1 MAEAVDRPSPGSA
14 QDLEGDAVP
23 AQPAL
28 PVSQSVTVAVLTY
41 RRPGDLAAVLPA
53 LDQQARTL
61 DPPAGVLVVDN
72 DPDGGARTTV
82 VDHGSD
88 LVRYV
93 HEPEPGIAA
102 ARNRALTE
110 AGTDLLVF
118 IDDDERP
125 SEHWLVD
132 LVRTYLVDRPAAVV
146 GPVVS
151 EYERD
156 PDAWVAAGRFFDRR
170 RLPTGT
176 TVELAATNNLLLDL
190 AQVRRE
196 GLTFDL
202 GLGITGGSDTLFTR
216 QLTRAG
222 GRLVWCDSALVV
234 DVVPASRLSREW
246 VLRRAFRSGNSWS
259 HTSLLLA
266 ASPRERAVQRAVLTT
281 RGTIRVVAGAARAG
295 VGAVTGSLPH
305 RVRGVRTV
313 ARGAGL
319 VAGAW
324 GSVYS
329 EYRRP

>member
-1 MAEAVDRPSPGSA
+1 MHRVAEPVDGPA
-14 QDLEGDAVP
+14 ADAV
-23 AQPAL
+23 L
-28 PVSQSVTVAVLTY
+28 PVDVSVTIAVLTF
-41 RRPGDLAAVLPA
+41 RRPDDLAAVLPA
-53 LDQQARTL
+53 LDRQARTL

-72 DPDGGARTTV
+72 DPAGGARPTV
-82 VDHGSD
+82 AEHGSP

-102 ARNRALTE
+102 ARNRALAE

-125 SEHWLVD
+125 SPRWLAD
-132 LVRTYLVDRPAAVV
+132 LVETYSVDRPAAVV

-151 EYERD
+151 EYEHD

-176 TVELAATNNLLLDL
+176 SVELAATNNLLLDL
-190 AQVRRE
+190 AQVRSR

-216 QLTRAG
+216 QLTRSG
-222 GRLVWCDSALVV
+222 GRMVWCDSALVV
-234 DVVPASRLSREW
+234 DVVPASRLSRSW

-259 HTSLLLA
+259 HTSLMLA
-266 ASPRERAVQRAVLTT
+266 SSPRDRAVQRAVLTA
-281 RGTIRVVAGAARAG
+281 RGALRVAAGGARAG
-295 VGAVTGSLPH
+295 VGLVTGSLPH